1 MIKEAARHAGDYI
14 INSSSGVEVI
24 KNMITDAG
32 LAAMAKALTGDP
44 DIEIKYLA
52 LGTSDAAVTGAE
64 TQLGAEIF
72 RTAITDISRSGSVVT
87 STFYVLSGEGIGQ
100 IEEIGI
106 FVGSTAS
113 DTANS
118 GTLLSRV
125 LWSHEKTMDEEITI
139 TRVDT
144 IGRG

>member
-1 MIKEAARHAGDYI
+1 MIKEAARHAGEYI
-14 INSSSGVEVI
+14 IESSDGVEVI

-32 LAAMAKALTGDP
+32 LAAMAKTLMGEP
-44 DIEIKYLA
+44 DVQIKYLA

-72 RTAITDISRSGSVVT
+72 RTAITDISRAANVVT
-87 STFYVLSGEGIGQ
+87 STFYILSGEAIGQ

-106 FVGSTAS
+106 FIGSAAS
-113 DTANS
+113 DTADS